1 MRNFFLV
8 RWLRDVS
15 IARKH
20 YFTVGLMALLIAM
33 ELFTLQFAIRTLSSV
48 RALVGAEGLWSK
60 AQKDAA
66 YSLQKYGR
74 THNEAD
80 YADYLN
86 ALRVPLGDRKT
97 RLELIKEKPDM
108 PRARE
113 GFLEGRNHP
122 SDVDGAIKI
131 FLRFGRI
138 SYIKDAARVWT
149 KGDSLIDG
157 MIAIGDRLHAE
168 VASPLKSPER
178 INAILAAMDPLNAEL
193 TKLEDEFSFIL
204 GEGSRWLA
212 DLILK
217 LLLTLVL
224 TVEICGLT
232 ITILV
237 SRGISRGLN
246 AIIGSSEQIA
256 KGDYTSRAEVYSN
269 DEIGVL
275 ATSFNEMTEKL
286 EHNINALQQ
295 SKEELRES
303 KELAEQSVVIKSNFL
318 ANMSHEIRTP
328 MNAVLGFTK
337 LLQTTDLDDQQK
349 EFVQAIGVSGQNLM
363 TIINDI
369 LSYSR
374 IESGKIVIEQIPFS
388 VQDIFESLKVLLH
401 PKVIEKSLDIR
412 FYLDEEIPQLVM
424 GDPTRL
430 MQILLN
436 ICDNAIKFTEK
447 GRVKISA
454 AIQHQNSERVAIEF
468 RVVDTGIGIAPDKR
482 ALIFERFIQES
493 AETTRRYGG
502 TGLGLSIAKNLVELQ
517 NGIIAVNSELGVGS
531 EFMFS
536 ITYGK
541 VAAEV
546 QKKNRQQPLPVAE
559 KSTTDRSLKILLA
572 EDNKVNQSLAVHV
585 LKRFGF
591 TTAVAENGRIAVDM
605 LQQGNYDLI
614 LMDMQMPEMDGYE
627 ATAVIRTQLKNNIPI
642 IALTAHALGEERE
655 KCLALGM
662 NEYVSKP
669 FKPEE
674 LHEKILQVTNG
685 SA

>member
-15 IARKH
+15 IARKL

-86 ALRVPLGDRKT
+86 ALKVPLGDRKT
-97 RLELIKEKPDM
+97 RLELIKATPDM
-108 PRARE
+108 DEARR

-131 FLRFGRI
+131 FLRFGWV
-138 SYIKDAARVWT
+138 SYIQDAARVWT

-157 MIAIGDRLHAE
+157 MIAIGNRLHAE
-168 VASPLKSPER
+168 VTSPARSPEK
-178 INAILAAMDPLNAEL
+178 INAILMAMDPLNAEL

-212 DLILK
+212 GLILK

-246 AIIGSSEQIA
+246 AIIGSSERIA
-256 KGDYTSRAEVYSN
+256 KGDYTARAEVYSN

-275 ATSFNEMTEKL
+275 ATSFNEMTKKL
-286 EHNINALQQ
+286 EHNIHALEE
-295 SKEELRES
+295 SKEELRVS

-337 LLQTTDLDDQQK
+337 LLQTTELDEQQK
-349 EFVQAIGVSGQNLM
+349 EFVQAINVSGQNLM

-388 VQDIFESLKVLLH
+388 VREIFDSLKVLLH
-401 PKVIEKSLDIR
+401 PKVIDKNLDIR
-412 FYLDEEIPQLVM
+412 FYLDEEIPQTVV

-436 ICDNAIKFTEK
+436 IADNAIKFTEK

-454 AIQHQNSERVAIEF
+454 AIQHQNNERVAIEF
-468 RVVDTGIGIAPDKR
+468 RIVDTGIGISPDKR
-482 ALIFERFIQES
+482 AVIFERFTQES
-493 AETTRRYGG
+493 AEMTRRYGG

-517 NGIIAVNSELGVGS
+517 NGIIAVNSEVGVGS

-541 VAAEV
+541 VAGQVEKKAE
-546 QKKNRQQPLPVAE
+546 QKPVAE
-559 KSTTDRSLKILLA
+559 PAQSSNGTALKILLA

-591 TTAVAENGRIAVDM
+591 STDVAENGRIALDM
-605 LQQGNYDLI
+605 LQQGSYDLI

-627 ATAVIRTQLKNNIPI
+627 ATTIIRTQLSNDIPI

-685 SA
+685 RA